1 MGKSGMEEGR
11 AGRSIELAR
20 VASSPFPPLCQL
32 QIHSQMS
39 NAPNEQMDKHALPFV
54 STTEEGIEAY
64 PGK

>member
-1 MGKSGMEEGR
+1 MEEGR

-39 NAPNEQMDKHALPFV
+39 NALIEL
-54 STTEEGIEAY
+54 TEEPTLLFASTSGSIIENASIAY
-64 PGK
+64 SVK